1 MLRTL
6 LSSNAA
12 AFPPAS
18 PTAVAAVLHLMIV
31 VLAVRLTQSQ
41 PLAALPAPRD
51 TIRLQIS
58 HPLAGGRVPGG
69 VPTVRLPPAASL
81 LPTLPV
87 VPPIDHRFT
96 SEQSPAI
103 ASIRSE
109 LVGKRAGINQS
120 RPEQSVFSD
129 ADVDQLPE
137 IRGTLSPEYP
147 EHLRR
152 AGIGGQVVLEY
163 VILPNGRADSASV
176 RVIAS
181 TEPAFTRSVIKAV
194 LGAGFKPARRSGATV
209 AVRVRQTIR
218 FRNR

>member
-1 MLRTL
+1 MFRTL

-12 AFPPAS
+12 VFPPAP
-18 PTAVAAVLHLMIV
+18 PTAVAAVLHLIIV
-31 VLAVRLTQSQ
+31 FLAVRLTQSQ
-41 PLAALPAPRD
+41 PLTTLPAPRD
-51 TIRLQIS
+51 TIRLQIGR
-58 HPLAGGRVPGG
+58 PPAVERVPGG
-69 VPTVRLPPAASL
+69 VPTLHLPPAASL

-87 VPPIDHRFT
+87 VPPIDHSFT
-96 SEQSPAI
+96 SKQSGGI
-103 ASIRSE
+103 ESIRSE
-109 LVGKRAGINQS
+109 LVGKRAGMNQS

-152 AGIGGQVVLEY
+152 AGIGGQVMLEY
-163 VILPNGRADSASV
+163 VVLPTGRADSASI

-194 LGAGFKPARRSGATV
+194 LGAGFRPARRSGATV
-209 AVRVRQTIR
+209 AVLVRQTIR